1 MRLAPSW
8 RAAAG
13 QSATSSTA
21 PPVIVALAAL
31 ISESSKEGTTMSGR
45 SRLPGGE
52 PRKASQRQRPL
63 SAPRRV
69 VIERSWR
76 AGDKVAWRDRDGVY
90 LRPVDDDLADIRIE
104 RGSIAWSGP
113 S

>member
-1 MRLAPSW
+1 MT
-8 RAAAG
+8 G
-13 QSATSSTA
+13 
-21 PPVIVALAAL
+21 
-31 ISESSKEGTTMSGR
+31 K

-76 AGDKVAWRDRDGVY
+76 AGDQVRWRDRDGVY
-90 LRPVDDDLADIRIE
+90 LRAVDDDLADIRIE
-104 RGSIAWSGP
+104 ARVYRVVRTELKTA
-113 S
+113 